1 MVGGLL
7 QVFTRYH
14 ITRIR
19 FHVYEEKG
27 KLKKGIIGYDA
38 NALYLYSSGDVMPS
52 SKDVLVV
59 NKKPYDQKQMA
70 KFSKDVL
77 KVKVFGFAQVDIE
90 VPDKL
95 YDTFSEMPPF
105 FVVQEIPDCAK
116 PEEMKIYK
124 ENLAEKQ

>member
-1 MVGGLL
+1 M

-14 ITRIR
+14 EKDITRIR
-19 FHVYEEKG
+19 FHVHGEKG

-38 NALYLYSSGDVMPS
+38 NALYLYSSADVMPS
-52 SKDVLVV
+52 DKDTLVV
-59 NKKPYDQKQMA
+59 IKKPYDQKQMA
-70 KFSKDVL
+70 EFSKDVL

-90 VPDKL
+90 VRDKL

-124 ENLAEKQ
+124 EKLAEKQ